1 MRVFQKIEDLSLL
14 LGDAEERA
22 IPIEVEQKIIEEMY
36 KLSIQRARAEFEAH
50 EQAKKALLF

>member
-1 MRVFQKIEDLSLL
+1 MRVCPKIEDLSLL
-14 LGDAEERA
+14 LGDAEERV

-36 KLSIQRARAEFEAH
+36 EISIQSARAEFEAH